1 LSDFEERS
9 IVFTAQRRVELVV
22 SQRRIT
28 EPQPGRVEGRTIAT
42 LVSPGTELAVY
53 TGTSF
58 PVHFGY
64 AAVFEVERKGEGVDD
79 LSIGDRVFCM
89 GPHRSYQS
97 CAREEV
103 VPLPAGLRPEVALF
117 ARIMTVTMT
126 TLHTTRV
133 RPPEKVLVTG
143 LGIVGN
149 IGAQIFSSCG
159 YDVIACEPNASRRK
173 IARRSGIRCVLPGV
187 PIGRPEVDGQVGL
200 VVECS
205 GHEQAVLDGCRV
217 LRKGGEL
224 VMVGVPW
231 KRLTDIYAHELLHQ
245 VFHRY
250 ITLRSGWEWQLPL
263 RAADFQANSIYGN
276 LAAALRWLAEGRVR
290 VGGLYGVTSPSRAQ
304 TAYSRLLQK
313 KGGVLTY
320 IFSWSR

>member
-1 LSDFEERS
+1 
-9 IVFTAQRRVELVV
+9 
-22 SQRRIT
+22 
-28 EPQPGRVEGRTIAT
+28 VEGRTIVT
-42 LVSPGTELAVY
+42 LASPGTELAAY

-64 AAVFEVERKGEGVDD
+64 AAVFEVERKGSGVDD
-79 LSIGDRVFCM
+79 LNLGDRVFCM

-97 CAREEV
+97 CAREEL
-103 VPLPAGLRPEVALF
+103 VPLPAGLPPEVALF
-117 ARIMTVTMT
+117 ARLMNVTMT
-126 TLHTTRV
+126 TLHTTRI

-159 YDVIACEPNASRRK
+159 YEVTACDPNASRRK
-173 IARRSGIRCVLPGV
+173 IAERSGIPCVLPGV
-187 PIGRPEVDGQVGL
+187 PIGRTDVEGRVGL
-200 VVECS
+200 VLECS

-231 KRLTDIYAHELLHQ
+231 KRLTDIYAHELLRQ

-263 RAADFQANSIYGN
+263 GAADFQGNSIYGN
-276 LAAALRWLAEGRVR
+276 LAAALGWLAEGRVR
-290 VGGLYGVTSPSRAQ
+290 VEGLYHAISPSRAQ
-304 TAYSRLLQK
+304 AAYSRLLEK

-320 IFSWSR
+320 VFSWSK